1 MHSTPASLLLEY
13 LYHYMAHAASVPVNI
28 PARLILWLLALYK
41 RWLSPLLGPRCRFYP
56 SCSDYARI
64 AVIRFGPWR
73 GSLLAAWRLLR
84 CQPLCTGGED
94 PVPEH
99 FHFVSCRNP
108 DAPSDP
114 DAPHSR

>member
-13 LYHYMAHAASVPVNI
+13 LYHYMAHAASVSVNI
-28 PARLILWLLALYK
+28 LSRFILWLLGLYK
-41 RWLSPLLGPRCRFYP
+41 RWLSPLLGPRCRFHP

-99 FHFVSCRNP
+99 FHFASCRNH